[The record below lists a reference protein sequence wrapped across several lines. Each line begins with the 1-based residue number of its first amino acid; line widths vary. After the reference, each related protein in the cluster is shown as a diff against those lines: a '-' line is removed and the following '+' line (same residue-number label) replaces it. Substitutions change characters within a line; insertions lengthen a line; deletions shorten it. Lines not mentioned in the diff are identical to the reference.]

1 MSTHRIKP
9 GKYQAVAKE
18 HVFGRAGTGTE
29 QVVVG
34 FELVAE
40 GDFKGRRV
48 SWRGYFTDATA
59 ERTLESLESAGW
71 DGTSLKR
78 LDGLGSRPCVLVI
91 EDEEGS
97 DGKIYSKVQWVNAL
111 GGGLSVKEK
120 LETNEIANLEERMRG
135 IMLDRAGKRPKP
147 QPRMRE
153 PGEDDDFG
161 F

>member
-1 MSTHRIKP
+1 MSNQQRIKP

-34 FELVAE
+34 FEIAE
-40 GDFKGRRV
+40 GDFRGRRI

-59 ERTLESLESAGW
+59 ERTLESLENAGW
-71 DGTSLKR
+71 DGVSLRR

-91 EDEEGS
+91 EDEEGN
-97 DGKIYSKVQWVNAL
+97 DGNTYSRVKWVNGL

-120 LETNEIANLEERMRG
+120 LETGDIANLEERMRG
-135 IMLDRAGKRPKP
+135 IMLDRADKRPKQP
-147 QPRMRE
+147 QRMRE